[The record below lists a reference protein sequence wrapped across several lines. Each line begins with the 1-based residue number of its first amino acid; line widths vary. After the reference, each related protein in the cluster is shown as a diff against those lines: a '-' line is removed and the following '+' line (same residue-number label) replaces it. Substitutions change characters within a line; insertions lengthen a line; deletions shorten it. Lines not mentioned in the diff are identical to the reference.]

1 MYAEASIGAA
11 NDGEPLRATDP
22 MKKALIVS
30 PHFPPATVAGVHR
43 ARHMAKHLPAFG
55 WDPTIVR
62 VQPEFYTERLDHG
75 LSSLV
80 PDTVKQV
87 HTAALPTSVMRRFG
101 IGDIGLRALP
111 YLARAIRDTITHEKT
126 DLVFLTGSPFYP
138 LLLSAFIKRHF
149 DVPVVADLQ
158 DPWVSKFGDAQPFF
172 SKRRFSNRIA
182 KLFEPIALK
191 HADAVTS
198 VSDVQNSELRARYS
212 FLSDIPMRGIPIGGD
227 PEDFRALRDKPPQTP
242 LLELDSRHINLNY
255 VGTFL
260 PRAKPLARMVFKG
273 LRRLVN
279 EHSGLA
285 EKLRLNFVGTSNQ
298 PADVKD
304 TPVSRLAAEEGVG
317 HLVTEVPRRVDFLE
331 ALFLLSSADGLLMIG
346 SDEPHYTASKIYPN
360 LMAHRPYLSFF
371 HAQSSSHE
379 ILSAAKGG
387 VCLSFQSL
395 EELGAMEQAV
405 ADGLKRLALEPSS
418 FAPVDQSLY
427 HDYTAQAVAGQYADL
442 FDLVAS

>member
-1 MYAEASIGAA
+1 
-11 NDGEPLRATDP
+11 

-43 ARHMAKHLPAFG
+43 ARHMAKHLPSFG

-75 LSSLV
+75 LSKLV

-87 HTAALPTSVMRRFG
+87 KTAALPTRVLRNFG

-111 YLARAIRDTITHEKT
+111 HLARAIRDTIYHEKA
-126 DLVFLTGSPFYP
+126 DIVFLTGSPFYP
-138 LLLSAFIKRHF
+138 ILLSAYIKRYF
-149 DVPVVADLQ
+149 DLPVVIDLQ
-158 DPWVSKFGDAQPFF
+158 DPWVSAFGDTQPFF

-182 KLFEPIALK
+182 KLLEPIALK

-227 PEDFRALRDKPPQTP
+227 PEDFRALRDIPPQAP
-242 LLELDSRHINLNY
+242 ALELNSYHINLNY

-260 PRAKPLARMVFKG
+260 PRAEPLGRMLFKG

-279 EHSGLA
+279 EHSGLTD
-285 EKLRLNFVGTSNQ
+285 KLRLNFVGTSNQ
-298 PADVKD
+298 PAEVQDK
-304 TPVSRLAAEEGVG
+304 PVSRLAAQEGVE
-317 HLVTEVPRRVDFLE
+317 HLVTEIPRRVDFLE

-379 ILSAAKGG
+379 ILSLANGG
-387 VCLSFQSL
+387 VCLSFNSP
-395 EELGAMEQAV
+395 EELKTMEQAV
-405 ADGLKRLALEPSS
+405 AEGLKRLALEPNS
-418 FAPVDQSLY
+418 FAKVDKSLY
-427 HDYTAQAVAGQYADL
+427 HKYTAEAVAEQYADL
-442 FDLVAS
+442 FDLLTA